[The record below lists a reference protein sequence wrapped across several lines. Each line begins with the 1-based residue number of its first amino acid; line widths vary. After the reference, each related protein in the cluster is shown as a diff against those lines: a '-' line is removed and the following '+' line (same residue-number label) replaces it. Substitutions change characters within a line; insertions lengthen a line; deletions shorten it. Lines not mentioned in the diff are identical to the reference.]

1 MTVGTPMQ
9 PDFETQNATLYK
21 TAIDN
26 AIAVQS
32 RLGWAFAPHESDP
45 AAMTVTVDAGA
56 LLVSGQLVEVAAQT
70 TGTITAPAANPRID
84 LVYIDPADDGAV
96 GVAAGSEA
104 ADPDPPALP
113 SGMLP
118 ICEVLL
124 ATDTT
129 AISNLLI
136 TDRRVGAGGAGG
148 GLNPGEPSELTID
161 AGAVTVTGGYH
172 TVDTEADAGTDN
184 LDTIDASPLGEGA
197 LVILAAE
204 NAARVVTL
212 RSGEDNITLAG
223 PNYAL
228 DAAAKRILLQKAAGG
243 GLVEVA
249 RSHAAGLQ
257 IGAVQATTSGTAKDF
272 TGIPAG
278 TRQITVNFN
287 EVSLNGSD
295 NILVQIGDSG
305 GLETSGYLATAGSI
319 VSTATGSVSSTAGF
333 VIRTVADA
341 QVTSGSMILTLLDP
355 ATNTWVASGTAKSNT
370 TTVQVLGG
378 SKALSAE
385 LDRLRITRSGSNSFD
400 AGSVNILYQ

>member
-1 MTVGTPMQ
+1 MQ

-70 TGTITAPAANPRID
+70 TGTLTAPAANPRID

-118 ICEVLL
+118 VCEVLM

-129 AISNLLI
+129 AISNQLI
-136 TDRRVGAGGAGG
+136 TDRRVGAGGGGG

-172 TVDTEADAGTDN
+172 TVDTEADAAADN
-184 LDTIDASPLGEGA
+184 LDSIDASALGEGE
-197 LVILAAE
+197 LLILAAE

-212 RSGEDNITLAG
+212 RSGEDNITLTG

-228 DAAAKRILLQKAAGG
+228 DAAAKRIMLQKTAGG
-243 GLVEVA
+243 GLVEFVRSYDSRFVSGTPVA
-249 RSHAAGLQ
+249 L
-257 IGAVQATTSGTAKDF
+257 SGTAVDYA
-272 TGIPAG
+272 IPAG
-278 TRQITVNFN
+278 AQR
-287 EVSLNGSD
+287 
-295 NILVQIGDSG
+295 ILIPFSGLSTDGNSVPIIQLGDAG
-305 GLETSGYLATAGSI
+305 GIETSGYEGSAASIAHSSASGVSNLSAGFRLAHTITSTYVLHGFVELILLDAANHIWSAG
-319 VSTATGSVSSTAGF
+319 GFLGVSS
-333 VIRTVADA
+333 
-341 QVTSGSMILTLLDP
+341 
-355 ATNTWVASGTAKSNT
+355 NTFFRAV
-370 TTVQVLGG
+370 GG
-378 SKALSAE
+378 SKQLSGEATT
-385 LDRLRITRSGSNSFD
+385 LRITMENGTDEFD
-400 AGSVNILYQ
+400 AGSVNVIAEV